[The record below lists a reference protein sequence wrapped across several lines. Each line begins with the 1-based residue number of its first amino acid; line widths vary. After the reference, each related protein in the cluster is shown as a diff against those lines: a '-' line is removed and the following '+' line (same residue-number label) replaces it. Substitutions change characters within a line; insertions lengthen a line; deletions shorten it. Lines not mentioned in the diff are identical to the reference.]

1 MEENLK
7 RQQFAE
13 HLRKTASLRDSKEF
27 PEKFSPIVVDVEKI
41 KLKGDE

>member
-1 MEENLK
+1 MEEKSK
-7 RQQFAE
+7 RQEFAE
-13 HLRKTASLRDSKEF
+13 YIKNAAGLKDSKAF